1 MLVDERGV
9 QVSRLAHVMDRRQRF
24 EVQRDR
30 FSNILGLGSRRRH
43 AHGDELANVPH
54 LAGR

>member
-1 MLVDERGV
+1 MHCRAVDI
-9 QVSRLAHVMDRRQRF
+9 SRVAHVMNRRQRF

-43 AHGDELANVPH
+43 AHGDELADVPH